1 MVRVGRDGEGV
12 IGKGHRAP
20 AGGLSLDWMS

>member
-1 MVRVGRDGEGV
+1 MVRVGGDGEGV